1 MIHDRKKLLDTAGLA
16 KRLLYAGPSSIHMR
30 LARGLPLPPAI
41 KFPGRRQ
48 LFWDPTTV
56 DDWIKS
62 MEEPTEVGLQET
74 TRPAKVN
81 GSPDNIRYRTPGR
94 EHPARRRNRRYNR

>member
-62 MEEPTEVGLQET
+62 MEKLAEGGMQET
-74 TRPAKVN
+74 TRPATVN
-81 GSPDNIRYRTPGR
+81 ESLENIRYSTPGR
-94 EHPARRRNRRYNR
+94 EHPARRRNWR